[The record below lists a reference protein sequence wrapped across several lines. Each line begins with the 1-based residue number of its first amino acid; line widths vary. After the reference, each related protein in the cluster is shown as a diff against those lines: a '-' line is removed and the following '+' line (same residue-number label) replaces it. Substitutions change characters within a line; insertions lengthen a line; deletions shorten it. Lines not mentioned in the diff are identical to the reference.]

1 MDNYY
6 LDDWQS
12 KVDKQAIKVIKR
24 LYVLNNKYQKGK
36 AKSNALSAPEIKK
49 IGEYSNNDL
58 YDRAITILRNAEYI
72 KPECEIQKD
81 INDNDIPWET
91 GKFMIDELGIT
102 FIENNNHEKF
112 RFWFPI
118 IISFVL
124 SFTAIIISII
134 SLIQSSK

>member
-6 LDDWQS
+6 IDGWQS

-58 YDRAITILRNAEYI
+58 CDRAITILRNAEYI
-72 KPECEIQKD
+72 KPEFEMRKD

-91 GKFMIDELGIT
+91 GRFMIDEMGVV
-102 FIENNNHEKF
+102 FIESKSHDRFK
-112 RFWFPI
+112 FWFPI
-118 IISFVL
+118 IVSFVL
-124 SFTAIIISII
+124 SFAAIAVSII
-134 SLIQSSK
+134 ALNKP